1 MPKKYIDLQKEDD
14 NLINNLATP
23 IPSIDESIYHEPYLV
38 KDGCLCERK
47 IVRQQEIELKLA
59 DFVPVLKAVITL
71 DDGIEQKN
79 CSEFLQHTKQECRC
93 RSRLSPQTRCKV

>member
-1 MPKKYIDLQKEDD
+1 M
-14 NLINNLATP
+14 INNLATP
-23 IPSIDESIYHEPYLV
+23 IPMIDESIYNEPYLV

-71 DDGIEQKN
+71 DDGIEQKKLFRV
-79 CSEFLQHTKQECRC
+79 SATYKTGMEFY
-93 RSRLSPQTRCKV
+93 